1 MQVILLERIGR
12 LGQMGDVVKVRPGFA
27 RNFLLPQGKAMR
39 ATKDNL
45 TRFDKERAQL
55 EVNNLERKQEAE
67 AVAKKLHGLSF
78 VILRQAGDSGQ
89 LYGSVSTRDIADAV
103 TAGGF
108 TIDRV
113 QVLLDR
119 PIKTL
124 GLHDVRVGLH
134 PEVAIKVAVNVA
146 RTQEEAQR
154 QAKGED
160 VTQVR
165 DDYGAEQAALA
176 AEALFEGEAAR
187 PNSRRK
193 MCARPALAH
202 ARFPSAALFAW
213 QPPKARLRQRIP

>member
-27 RNFLLPQGKAMR
+27 RNFLLPQGKALR
-39 ATKDNL
+39 ATKENL
-45 TRFDKERAQL
+45 SRFENERSQL
-55 EVNNLERKQEAE
+55 EANNLQRKQEAE

-78 VILRQAGDSGQ
+78 VLLRQAGDSGQ
-89 LYGSVSTRDIADAV
+89 LYGSVSTRDVADAV

-108 TIDRV
+108 TLDRV

-119 PIKTL
+119 PIKNL
-124 GLHDVRVGLH
+124 GLHDVRVSLH
-134 PEVAIKVAVNVA
+134 PEVEIKVAVNVA
-146 RTQEEAQR
+146 RTEEEAQR

-176 AEALFEGEAAR
+176 AEALFEGEAAQ
-187 PNSRRK
+187 
-193 MCARPALAH
+193 AE
-202 ARFPSAALFAW
+202 
-213 QPPKARLRQRIP
+213 